1 MTSNNTQRDDRCGA
15 EDGAPQCSLDAPE
28 ALALRVAL
36 ALRAQRRMPDATFDR
51 CLPPAFRIVSGHFWT
66 PLEVAARAARWLT
79 ELRVRSVVDIGSGVG
94 KFCIAA
100 ALGSQCSFTGIEQRP
115 RLVNTARNLARLF
128 SLEGR
133 VEFVTGIFG
142 EIATPRADC
151 YYLFNPFGEN
161 LFDPDERLSDDADL
175 SQARYLNDVGMV
187 ERLLASAPIGTYV
200 LTYNGF
206 GGTIPDDYDEVRSD
220 LELPCVLRMARRE
233 RLSGFSLPRAGRGW
247 R

>member
-1 MTSNNTQRDDRCGA
+1 MTSNRQQDDCY
-15 EDGAPQCSLDAPE
+15 DGSPPAFSIETPE
-28 ALALRVAL
+28 GLALRVES
-36 ALRAQRRMPDATFDR
+36 ALRAERRVSDATFDR
-51 CLPPAFRIVSGHFWT
+51 LLPPAFRIVSGCFWT

-79 ELRVRSVVDIGSGVG
+79 ELRVGSVVDIGSGVG

-115 RLVNTARNLARLF
+115 RLVNAARALARLF
-128 SLEGR
+128 GIEER
-133 VEFVTGIFG
+133 VEFVTGVLG
-142 EIATPRADC
+142 GIATPPADC

-175 SQARYLNDVGMV
+175 SETRYLDDIGLV
-187 ERLLASAPIGTYV
+187 ERLLASAPVGTYV
-200 LTYNGF
+200 MTYNGF
-206 GGTIPDDYDEVRSD
+206 GGIIPDDYDEVRLD